1 MENRQQGQML
11 PFERNRYYPG
21 KLLTS
26 MDFEAEQDYMMN
38 QRRFANSLVLG
49 QGILCG
55 LSVFNLDDFSIM
67 IESGVAVDGRGR
79 EIVIEKS
86 LVKKLSAI
94 DGFESLSGS
103 RALLCLAYS
112 EEGVHPVYAVNRQ
125 ERNQEYEFNR
135 ISEGFRLFLVDAP
148 AGNSDYR
155 METEFYS
162 TAVLTSDEDYT
173 VGITIPSI
181 VSSGRKVKLSLRI
194 VKQRESSRDIEV
206 DAVLAAP
213 AFTAA
218 DGSHELR
225 IQTGNVHL
233 EAGESRT
240 FEYWMVAE
248 NREYESTSMIAGEK
262 DIRIGGDGR
271 MPGNGNAVNLRT
283 SIQHISPK
291 NLVTREIGKLNL
303 EMRMLGQRTDF
314 VPLAEFSLMRTDNAY
329 IIDGISENGVKRY
342 IPVPAQEN
350 LRAEFQAC
358 FGEEREEFRRAEAAG
373 PKSEVLPA
381 SRFREP
387 VCMSGTCE
395 IPLGMRAKKGT
406 VKYSGEIV
414 HGLGKGEVWVSL
426 GVCYLKEDAALG
438 KETRHTVFGVPEL
451 FTGRDKA
458 AVPRVETAVRV
469 ANDKGS
475 FTAAVRLLEDS
486 QAAVL
491 RLTWMAVRFQTEE
504 ENAGETA
511 GSGIVAEMPTVIMEP
526 GARHYFGV
534 RFQNMEP
541 CSLAYELTEENSGE
555 ISRDGIY
562 TAPAREGIYEI
573 YISCERYPAI
583 GTYAYAAVRKPGGME
598 V

>member
-1 MENRQQGQML
+1 MENRQGQLL

-26 MDFEAEQDYMMN
+26 MDFEAEQDYMIN

-67 IESGVAVDGRGR
+67 IESGAALDGQGR
-79 EIVIEKS
+79 ELVIEKS

-103 RALLCLAYS
+103 GALLCLAYR

-125 ERNQEYEFNR
+125 EKNQEYECNR
-135 ISEGFRLFLVDAP
+135 ISEGYRLFLVDAP
-148 AGNSDYR
+148 AAASDYH

-162 TAVLTSDEDYT
+162 TALLYSDEEYT
-173 VGITIPSI
+173 VSIIIPSI

-194 VKQRESSRDIEV
+194 VKKRACKADMAV
-206 DAVLAAP
+206 DAVLSAP

-218 DGSHELR
+218 DGRHELN

-233 EAGESRT
+233 ETGETRT
-240 FEYWMVAE
+240 FEYWMLAE
-248 NREYESTSMIAGEK
+248 NREYESTSFIAGEQ

-271 MPGNGNAVNLRT
+271 LTGRGNGVNLRT
-283 SIQHISPK
+283 SIQNISPDQ
-291 NLVTREIGKLNL
+291 LVTREIGKLNL
-303 EMRMLGQRTDF
+303 EMRMLGQKTDF
-314 VPLAEFSLMRTDNAY
+314 VPLAEFSLMRTDTAY

-342 IPVPAQEN
+342 IPVPAQET
-350 LRAEFQAC
+350 LRTEFQSC
-358 FGEEREEFRRAEAAG
+358 FDDAREGLLQEK
-373 PKSEVLPA
+373 PVEVKADLQPV
-381 SRFREP
+381 SGFREP
-387 VCMSGTCE
+387 VYASGTCE

-406 VKYSGEIV
+406 IKYSGEIV
-414 HGLGKGEVWVSL
+414 HGLGKGEVLVQMGL
-426 GVCYLKEDAALG
+426 YYLKEDVALG
-438 KETRHTVFGVPEL
+438 KESGHTVFGVSEL

-475 FTAAVRLLEDS
+475 FMAAVRLLEDC

-491 RLTWMAVRFQTEE
+491 HLKWMAVRFSPEE
-504 ENAGETA
+504 ENDRNAD
-511 GSGIVAEMPTVIMEP
+511 GSGIVAETPTVIMET
-526 GARHYFGV
+526 GASHYFGV

-541 CSLAYELTEENSGE
+541 CSLRYELTEENSGE

-573 YISCERYPAI
+573 CISCERNPSI
-583 GTYAYAAVRKPGGME
+583 GTYAYAAVRKPGRLG
-598 V
+598 